1 VKTRCR
7 YQSALALFFLVLIV
21 PVSELHGKTYL
32 AYISDSPTSTA
43 AYWVAKDSG
52 IFARYGLD
60 IELIFISGSTRGIQS
75 LIAGDVSFVGATGT
89 AVINGKLAGGD
100 IAIISSLT
108 NTLPY
113 YIIGNP
119 AIKSPENLKGK
130 SAGVHIP
137 GTAADFALRFA
148 LKRAGLSYKD
158 IKAVTVGGSAAR
170 IAAVMSG
177 QLDFTI
183 VPEAEKIRGEQGG
196 LKVIMDMAKLNI
208 PFQLTCTV
216 TSKKMIR
223 ENPDTVRRMVKSTAE
238 TVHYYKTHK
247 EQVVKIMQK
256 YTRGQNRQVLEEVYA
271 SYSELLVEDTYP
283 TIEGLKNTLE
293 VQASWDP
300 RAAKAKGEDFVDL
313 RFVDE
318 LKKAGFIDKL
328 YGRR

>member
-43 AYWVAKDSG
+43 AYWVAKDGG

-137 GTAADFALRFA
+137 GTAADFALRLA

-247 EQVVKIMQK
+247 EQVIKIMQK

-300 RAAKAKGEDFVDL
+300 RAAKAKGEDIVDL

>member
-43 AYWVAKDSG
+43 AFWVAKDGG

-89 AVINGKLAGGD
+89 AVINGKLAGSD

-137 GTAADFALRFA
+137 GTAADFALRLA

-247 EQVVKIMQK
+247 EQVIKIMQK

-318 LKKAGFIDKL
+318 LKKAGFTDKL

>member
-1 VKTRCR
+1 MKTRCR

-43 AYWVAKDSG
+43 AFWVAKDGG

-89 AVINGKLAGGD
+89 AVINGKLAGSD

-137 GTAADFALRFA
+137 GTAADFALRLA

-247 EQVVKIMQK
+247 EQVIKIMQK

>member
-1 VKTRCR
+1 MKTRCR

-137 GTAADFALRFA
+137 GTAADFALRLA

>member
-1 VKTRCR
+1 MKTPCM
-7 YQSALALFFLVLIV
+7 YATALVLLFSV
-21 PVSELHGKTYL
+21 VMGPTPELEGKTNF

-52 IFARYGLD
+52 IFAKYGLD

-137 GTAADFALRFA
+137 GTAADFALRLA

-247 EQVVKIMQK
+247 EQVIKIMQK

-300 RAAKAKGEDFVDL
+300 RAAKAKGEDIVDL

>member
-1 VKTRCR
+1 MKTRCR

>member
-1 VKTRCR
+1 MKTPCL
-7 YQSALALFFLVLIV
+7 YAAALVLLFSV
-21 PVSELHGKTYL
+21 FMGPTPELEGKTYL

-43 AYWVAKDSG
+43 AYWVAKDGG